1 MASRICLG
9 YDDNKIYAVASNS
22 ITSYDIRNAEST
34 TTTGGGALTN
44 PGDSFFSCYGHGDQ
58 LFIGAADTSAN
69 VYFRSY
75 RTSTSPQQ
83 HPQVELGSAAFAT
96 ALGNLQLNTS
106 TVLSMVPLYLSST
119 EDSDTFKQQPCI
131 VASCMDSDGIHGLY
145 QLCGRSR
152 PTLQSIPFSDDA
164 SATPLLATNS
174 AYTSLLLLGYPTA
187 TTISVYTNLDD
198 LTTPDTTYTTDIAI
212 PPKGFVQVLDT
223 NATELLIYDYNTI
236 IMHIQLV
243 STTLS

>member
-1 MASRICLG
+1 LG
-9 YDDNKIYAVASNS
+9 YDDSNIYAVASNT
-22 ITSYDIRNAEST
+22 ITSYDIRNAKLT

-44 PGDSFFSCYGHGDQ
+44 PDDSFFSCYGYGNQ
-58 LFIGAADTSAN
+58 LFIGAVDSSAN

-83 HPQVELGSAAFAT
+83 QHPQVELGSAVFAT

-106 TVLSMVPLYLSST
+106 TVLSMVPMYLSST
-119 EDSDTFKQQPCI
+119 DDNGTTKQQPCI
-131 VASCMDSDGIHGLY
+131 VASSVDIDGINGLY

-152 PTLQSIPFSDDA
+152 PTLQSLPFSDNA
-164 SATPLLATNS
+164 STTPLLATNS

-187 TTISVYTNLDD
+187 TTISVYTQLDD
-198 LTTPDTTYTTDIAI
+198 LTAPDATYALDIAI
-212 PPKGFVQVLDT
+212 PPKGFVQVLDA

-236 IMHIQLV
+236 ITHIQLV
-243 STTLS
+243 SIPLP